1 MENSGSAEIRLDEI
15 TPPRNIDRP
24 KGLWPYAPYTRTRL
38 LADRIVERYHLLAA
52 DDALPAGPRTIGYR
66 LSEAFR
72 GAYTKA
78 DFENIERVIKRL
90 CQAGDIPFEWVSDAS
105 SVDYPPGGWQSP
117 EDFLRAVPGM
127 FRRDLTEGQPVVIEV
142 GTEARETAALIRRVC
157 ADSGVQVYSGG
168 GSSGPGLARKV
179 ALRALQRAAEDGQD
193 TLLLWLGDFDQA
205 GIKNIVRPHMEHVS
219 AFLYGTSDNKKV
231 LAWEVDGKLVPMA
244 ETGCQVTFI
253 HLGLTPEM
261 ALARAETAEL
271 SQADQ
276 DAIAAYAASGTD
288 IWTRDLTL
296 LDGVAKFELE
306 VIDPPEVRNLLLGAF
321 GRLDRAEIDR
331 ISADAQI
338 QREDLR
344 EDLAPLVGD
353 DDDGDDGEGG

>member
-1 MENSGSAEIRLDEI
+1 
-15 TPPRNIDRP
+15 
-24 KGLWPYAPYTRTRL
+24 
-38 LADRIVERYHLLAA
+38 
-52 DDALPAGPRTIGYR
+52 
-66 LSEAFR
+66 
-72 GAYTKA
+72 
-78 DFENIERVIKRL
+78 
-90 CQAGDIPFEWVSDAS
+90 
-105 SVDYPPGGWQSP
+105 
-117 EDFLRAVPGM
+117 
-127 FRRDLTEGQPVVIEV
+127 
-142 GTEARETAALIRRVC
+142 
-157 ADSGVQVYSGG
+157 
-168 GSSGPGLARKV
+168 
-179 ALRALQRAAEDGQD
+179 
-193 TLLLWLGDFDQA
+193 
-205 GIKNIVRPHMEHVS
+205 
-219 AFLYGTSDNKKV
+219 
-231 LAWEVDGKLVPMA
+231 
-244 ETGCQVTFI
+244 
-253 HLGLTPEM
+253 M